1 MAEYAKGISDNYKM
15 VYINVLA
22 NISKDCD
29 CDAYAQAPFMEDIGI
44 LASTDIVA
52 IENASHDLVDKAHN
66 CDDTFLK
73 VNSTSGKNQIE
84 YAFKLGLGNK
94 EYEIIEIE

>member
-1 MAEYAKGISDNYKM
+1 M

-29 CDAYAQAPFMEDIGI
+29 CDAYANSPFMDDIGI

-52 IENASHDLVDKAHN
+52 IEKASHDLIDNAHN

-73 VNSTSGKNQIE
+73 VNYVSGKYQIE
-84 YAFKLGLGNK
+84 YAYKLGMGNK
-94 EYEIIEIE
+94 EYNLIDIDK